1 MEDFIGND
9 FIAAAMKEKSFGN
22 VKEEDLFGSSRD
34 AYKFLRKYYEEF
46 TDFPLERLLQDE
58 IGIAL
63 PAIYPPLVI
72 TEERLRKRTLKKS
85 ISTLINKAVDK
96 LEDDDPDAA
105 RELLNNLEAATK
117 PKKFSPASFRTD
129 YEDRIRSYQESK
141 IVKGLDGYLT
151 PWPSLNNAIVG
162 YLNGEFS
169 AILAYYSGG
178 KSWSSCINA
187 EYLMQQGA
195 TVLLVTMEMPMKKF
209 LRRLDSVRYKI
220 PFAQMRRADLGEQVE
235 QKWFDGMKVDKT
247 GPGDIIVAD
256 KKTVSTVLDIVDLV
270 KEHKA
275 TAVIVDGAYR
285 LQGAGKDRWHI
296 TASIIEDIQLWAE
309 KTNIP
314 WIATSQMGGANDKT
328 GKGKKTDPKA
338 WDVRYGKEWLLDPDN
353 VFIQSQTDAE
363 RDLGIMNIHV
373 NKVRESASENME
385 SSFKIN
391 WDMVAMNFTEIE
403 GDEVDVEEAL
413 VQF

>member
-22 VKEEDLFGSSRD
+22 VKEEDLFGSSKD
-34 AYKFLRKYYEEF
+34 AYRFLRKYYEEF
-46 TDFPLERLLQDE
+46 TDFPLERLLLDE
-58 IGIAL
+58 VGIAL
-63 PAIYPPLVI
+63 PAIFPPLSI

-85 ISTLINKAVDK
+85 LSNLINKAVDK
-96 LEDDDPDAA
+96 LEDDDPDTA
-105 RELLNNLEAATK
+105 RDILNDLGTSTK
-117 PKKFSPASFRTD
+117 PKKYTPASFRKD
-129 YEDRIRSYQESK
+129 YEERIRSYQDSK
-141 IVKGLDGYLT
+141 LVRGLDGYLT
-151 PWPSLNNAIVG
+151 PWPSLNKAIVG

-220 PFAQMRRADLGEQVE
+220 PFGQMRRADLGTAVE
-235 QKWFDGMKVDKT
+235 QEWFERMKEEHGGT
-247 GPGDIIVAD
+247 GDIIVAD
-256 KKTVSTVLDIVDLV
+256 KKTVTTVLDIVDLV

-285 LQGAGKDRWHI
+285 LQGAGKDRWHM

-314 WIATSQMGGANDKT
+314 WLATSQMGGANDKT
-328 GKGKKTDPKA
+328 GKAKRTDPKA

-363 RDLGIMNIHV
+363 RDLGVMNIHI

-385 SSFKIN
+385 SSFRIN
-391 WDMVAMNFTEIE
+391 WDMVAMNFTEME
-403 GDEVDVEEAL
+403 DDTPEVEEAL